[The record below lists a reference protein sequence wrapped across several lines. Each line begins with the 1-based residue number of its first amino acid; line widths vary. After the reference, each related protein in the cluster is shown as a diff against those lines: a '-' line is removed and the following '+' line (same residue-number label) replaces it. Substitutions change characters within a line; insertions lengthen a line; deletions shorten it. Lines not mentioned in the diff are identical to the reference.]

1 MANQASPPSFATDSA
16 WSVDHFPVDSLAANA
31 RHHQHHIASAAQQH
45 ISLAQLSS
53 SDEGARFPPETANQ
67 PFNRDLYHG
76 QFHDNHESQRSI
88 QPSPPQNENN
98 IFTGSQETNNAS
110 LPNTWELIEESLPF
124 SDCQDRYSIAFSSP
138 GTGLELCEPTP
149 ATFPTSL
156 NESPSSHHMGSFS
169 LEARMERILNVVE
182 EMNFENMDAMMTA
195 YYTSKFKKDTLAN
208 WAQSTS
214 RSRRIHKFL
223 AELEQS
229 TQDWSEAEVHGY
241 REAMVR
247 CAERHYVNEFQ
258 RHQQTTY
265 RPSNNSDSPGRQ
277 RLLTEVPRQLCL
289 DDLKKRL
296 LRSEGQLLREQVLLS
311 QDLPTKA
318 CRIG

>member
-1 MANQASPPSFATDSA
+1 MANQASPPSFTTDSA
-16 WSVDHFPVDSLAANA
+16 WSVDQFPVDSLAAHG
-31 RHHQHHIASAAQQH
+31 RHHQHHIASAAAQN

-53 SDEGARFPPETANQ
+53 SDESAHFPSETANQ
-67 PFNRDLYHG
+67 PVNRDLYHS
-76 QFHDNHESQRSI
+76 QFHDSHESQHSI
-88 QPSPPQNENN
+88 QPNPPQNENN
-98 IFTGSQETNNAS
+98 IFTGSQEMNNAS
-110 LPNTWELIEESLPF
+110 FPNTWELIDESRLF

-149 ATFPTSL
+149 PTFPISV
-156 NESPSSHHMGSFS
+156 NESPSSRHSGSFS

-182 EMNFENMDAMMTA
+182 KMIFENMDAMMAA
-195 YYTSKFKKDTLAN
+195 YYTSKFKRDTLAN

-223 AELEQS
+223 AELEES
-229 TQDWSEAEVHGY
+229 TQDWSESEVHGY

-258 RHQQTTY
+258 KHQQTTY
-265 RPSNNSDSPGRQ
+265 TPSNNSDSPGRQ

-289 DDLKKRL
+289 DDSKKRL
-296 LRSEGQLLREQVLLS
+296 LRSEGQLLREQVLPTR
-311 QDLPTKA
+311 DLRTKV